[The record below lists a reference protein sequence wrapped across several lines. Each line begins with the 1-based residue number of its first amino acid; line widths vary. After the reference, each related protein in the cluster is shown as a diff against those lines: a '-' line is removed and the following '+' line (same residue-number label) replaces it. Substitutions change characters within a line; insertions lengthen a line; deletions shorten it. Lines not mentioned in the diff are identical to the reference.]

1 LNTSDCDP
9 LNLSNLDKNNYQSKS
24 DLASNNPDTLRVTI
38 NLLSQ
43 DLSKA
48 NEQLQHLSS
57 LPDLESK
64 NQDLVQKLESAQGKI
79 SKLETLLKECQN
91 ELMTSKNKIKK
102 YDEKLMGTRIALE
115 KTKIKYEKK
124 YTQEVKTNRGKSNSL
139 KFSHK
144 RNC

>member
-1 LNTSDCDP
+1 MNTSDCDP